1 MRDSLIRLTQ
11 RALPGKLW
19 NQEELDA
26 KIYKEREKRIKSS
39 SSSPLF
45 TSLTEQNDRGRGAN
59 FSGEN
64 VVEIFIS

>member
-1 MRDSLIRLTQ
+1 MQKDI
-11 RALPGKLW
+11 K
-19 NQEELDA
+19 
-26 KIYKEREKRIKSS
+26 KEREKIKSS

-45 TSLTEQNDRGRGAN
+45 TSFTVQNDGGGGAH